1 MVGNVSVII
10 TAFTDKRWNLLVQ
23 AIESV
28 QTQTVAVRELIVV
41 IDHNPVLLER
51 VAKTFAKI
59 KVLNNVQERGLSGA
73 RNCGVAAATGSIIAF
88 MDDDAIAAPDWLAN
102 LVEPYKQPQV
112 MGVGGWIEPDW
123 EAVAPRWFP
132 AEFLWI
138 VGCTYR
144 GTPNV
149 AAPVRNLIG
158 CNMSFRR
165 EAFDNALG
173 FRSGIG
179 RVESKPLGCEET
191 EFCINL
197 HQRRPDSVLMYQ
209 PSARVRHHVPS
220 ARATLNYFVRRCF
233 FEGKSKALVTQL
245 VGASDGL
252 SAERKHTMTVLPSGI
267 WHGLR
272 DALYGDV
279 FGLGRAAAIVLGLVI
294 TAGSYAASSA
304 MLGLNGLTAMAQSI
318 LSFRT

>member
-1 MVGNVSVII
+1 MP
-10 TAFTDKRWNLLVQ
+10 LLPR
-23 AIESV
+23 IGW
-28 QTQTVAVRELIVV
+28 LI
-41 IDHNPVLLER
+41 
-51 VAKTFAKI
+51 
-59 KVLNNVQERGLSGA
+59 
-73 RNCGVAAATGSIIAF
+73 
-88 MDDDAIAAPDWLAN
+88 WL
-102 LVEPYKQPQV
+102 EPYKEPHV
-112 MGVGGWIEPDW
+112 MGVGGWIEPAW

-132 AEFLWI
+132 AEFLWT

-144 GTPNV
+144 GTPSA

-165 EAFDNALG
+165 EAFDNVIG

-197 HQRRPDSVLMYQ
+197 RQRRPDTILMYQ
-209 PSARVRHHVPS
+209 PSARVRHHVPN

-233 FEGKSKALVTQL
+233 FEGQSKALVSRL

-252 SAERKHTMTVLPSGI
+252 SAERKHTMTVLPSGV

-272 DALYGDV
+272 DALGGDV
-279 FGLGRAAAIVLGLVI
+279 TGLGRAFAILLGLIV

-304 MLGLNGLTAMAQSI
+304 ILGLNGLTEWHSPSCHI
-318 LSFRT
+318 WRKFCLIFD